1 MNQNSRLTPHLALP
15 SEAAL
20 SHLSELNG
28 LRLSPHFKLGELC
41 KTKYVTADGN
51 IPSRAV
57 IENLIRVCGWLEELR
72 VVAGVRPRSKV
83 FAGVRPQSKV
93 GCAVDAGSA
102 VVAGSAGCAVVAGVR
117 PQSKVAGDCTLA
129 PDPWPAGSTLAPDPW
144 AAPELGAAG
153 FTLVPELGGAPYSR
167 NENTGEGIVINSG
180 YRSPEVNRLAGGVP
194 SSNHVTGCAVDI
206 RCAGKEQMI
215 RYAAILLDIADDTKR
230 DFDELLLEQH
240 GSVCW
245 LHFAVRPKDN
255 RRKIAFLKV

>member
-1 MNQNSRLTPHLALP
+1 MNQNSRLTPH
-15 SEAAL
+15 
-20 SHLSELNG
+20 
-28 LRLSPHFKLGELC
+28 FTLGELC

-102 VVAGSAGCAVVAGVR
+102 GSAVDAGVR
-117 PQSKVAGDCTLA
+117 PQSKVASDC
-129 PDPWPAGSTLAPDPW
+129 TLAPDPW

-153 FTLVPELGGAPYSR
+153 AAARAEAGAEPYSR
-167 NENTGEGIVINSG
+167 NENTGEAIVINSG

-215 RYAAILLDIADDTKR
+215 RYAAILLDIAYETKR

>member
-83 FAGVRPQSKV
+83 FAGVRPRSKV
-93 GCAVDAGSA
+93 
-102 VVAGSAGCAVVAGVR
+102 GCAVVAGVR
-117 PQSKVAGDCTLA
+117 PQSKVASDCTLA
-129 PDPWPAGSTLAPDPW
+129 PDPRPAGSTLAPDPG
-144 AAPELGAAG
+144 AAPELGTAPELGAAG
-153 FTLVPELGGAPYSR
+153 SAARAEA
-167 NENTGEGIVINSG
+167 EEAIVINSG

-215 RYAAILLDIADDTKR
+215 RYAAILLDIADETKR

>member
-28 LRLSPHFKLGELC
+28 LRLSPHFTLGELC

-51 IPSRAV
+51 IPSSRGV

-83 FAGVRPQSKV
+83 
-93 GCAVDAGSA
+93 
-102 VVAGSAGCAVVAGVR
+102 GCAVVAGGR
-117 PQSKVAGDCTLA
+117 PQSKVASDC
-129 PDPWPAGSTLAPDPW
+129 TLAPDPW
-144 AAPELGAAG
+144 AAPDPWPA
-153 FTLVPELGGAPYSR
+153 
-167 NENTGEGIVINSG
+167 GEGIVINSG

-215 RYAAILLDIADDTKR
+215 RYAAILLDIADETKR

>member
-51 IPSRAV
+51 IPSQGV

-83 FAGVRPQSKV
+83 
-93 GCAVDAGSA
+93 GCA
-102 VVAGSAGCAVVAGVR
+102 VVAGSAGSAGVAGVR
-117 PQSKVAGDCTLA
+117 PQSKVASDC
-129 PDPWPAGSTLAPDPW
+129 TLAPDPW
-144 AAPELGAAG
+144 AAPEAGAAG
-153 FTLVPELGGAPYSR
+153 AAARAEAGGAPYSR
-167 NENTGEGIVINSG
+167 NENTGEEGIVINSG

-245 LHFAVRPKDN
+245 LHFAVKPKDN

>member
-15 SEAAL
+15 SEATL

-28 LRLSPHFKLGELC
+28 LRLSPHFTLGELC

-51 IPSRAV
+51 IPSRGV

-83 FAGVRPQSKV
+83 GCAVDAGSAGSVVVAGVRPQSKV

-102 VVAGSAGCAVVAGVR
+102 GSAVVAGVR
-117 PQSKVAGDCTLA
+117 PQSKVASDC
-129 PDPWPAGSTLAPDPW
+129 TLAPDPW
-144 AAPELGAAG
+144 AAPDPGAA
-153 FTLVPELGGAPYSR
+153 PELGGAPYSR

-215 RYAAILLDIADDTKR
+215 RYAAILLDIADETKR

>member
-28 LRLSPHFKLGELC
+28 LRLSPHFTLGELC

-83 FAGVRPQSKV
+83 FAGVRP
-93 GCAVDAGSA
+93 
-102 VVAGSAGCAVVAGVR
+102 R
-117 PQSKVAGDCTLA
+117 SKVASDCTLA
-129 PDPWPAGSTLAPDPW
+129 PDPWPAEEA
-144 AAPELGAAG
+144 
-153 FTLVPELGGAPYSR
+153 
-167 NENTGEGIVINSG
+167 IVINSG

-215 RYAAILLDIADDTKR
+215 RYAAILLDIADETKR

>member
-28 LRLSPHFKLGELC
+28 LRLSPHFTLGELC
-41 KTKYVTADGN
+41 KTQYVTADGN

-102 VVAGSAGCAVVAGVR
+102 GGAVVAGVR
-117 PQSKVAGDCTLA
+117 PQSKVASDC
-129 PDPWPAGSTLAPDPW
+129 TLAPDPW
-144 AAPELGAAG
+144 AAPEA
-153 FTLVPELGGAPYSR
+153 
-167 NENTGEGIVINSG
+167 IVINSG

-215 RYAAILLDIADDTKR
+215 RYAAILLDIADETKR

>member
-1 MNQNSRLTPHLALP
+1 MNQNSRLTPH
-15 SEAAL
+15 
-20 SHLSELNG
+20 
-28 LRLSPHFKLGELC
+28 FTLGELC

-72 VVAGVRPRSKV
+72 VVAGVRPQSKV
-83 FAGVRPQSKV
+83 FAGVRPRSKV
-93 GCAVDAGSA
+93 GCAVDAGSAGSA
-102 VVAGSAGCAVVAGVR
+102 VVAGSAGCAVDAGVR

-129 PDPWPAGSTLAPDPW
+129 PDPW
-144 AAPELGAAG
+144 AAPELGAA
-153 FTLVPELGGAPYSR
+153 PEA
-167 NENTGEGIVINSG
+167 IVINSG

-215 RYAAILLDIADDTKR
+215 RYAAILLDIADETKR

>member
-72 VVAGVRPRSKV
+72 VVAGVRP
-83 FAGVRPQSKV
+83 QSKV
-93 GCAVDAGSA
+93 
-102 VVAGSAGCAVVAGVR
+102 GCAVVAGVR

-129 PDPWPAGSTLAPDPW
+129 PDPG
-144 AAPELGAAG
+144 AAPELGAA
-153 FTLVPELGGAPYSR
+153 P
-167 NENTGEGIVINSG
+167 EGIVINSG

-215 RYAAILLDIADDTKR
+215 RYAAILLDIADETKR